1 MRSILFAATAFTA
14 VLAAPLDEKRATG
27 PSAVVRNGT
36 VVGSTLGN
44 VDSFK
49 GIPFALPP
57 TGSLRLKPPQSV
69 TATYPSGT
77 FAATGEPKAC
87 PQFASQVDS
96 SDIPAD
102 VLGELLMSPIVQA
115 ASNSGEDCLTLNV
128 QRPAGTTSSSKLP
141 VVFWIF
147 GGGFEL
153 GSTQMYDGTPLVAE
167 SAALGHGV
175 IYVAVNYRVG
185 GFGWLAGKELQAD
198 GSTNLGLRDQRKGL
212 EWVAENIAAFGGDP
226 DKVTIWGE
234 SAGAISVY
242 DQMIINGGD
251 HQYNGK
257 PLFRGAIM
265 NSGSIVPAVDVAH
278 PKAQAVY
285 DVVVNAAGCGGS
297 SDTLECLRSVDY
309 DTFMRAA
316 DSVPGLF
323 SYQSIALAYLP
334 RPDPASSFF
343 PVSPEVANQNGNYA
357 KVPIISGDQEDEG
370 PLFSLVQSNIT
381 TSQQLL
387 DYVASAFPD
396 TPKSVVATAVATYP
410 EDPAAGSPFRTG
422 LLNNIYPQYKRLAAL
437 FGDAVFNLRRRQLLY
452 TVSST
457 VPAWS
462 YLDSHLYGTAVLGT
476 FHGSDLLSIFFGV
489 AGGTSQKTYLDYY
502 TSFINFLDPNAIG
515 TGLPNIYWP
524 QYNTTKP
531 TLLQLQQVGNNLLPD
546 TYRSASFQALTAAY
560 GQFRT

>member
-1 MRSILFAATAFTA
+1 MRSVLLTLTA
-14 VLAAPLDEKRATG
+14 VTAALAAPLDEKRAIG
-27 PSAVVRNGT
+27 PSAVVKNGT
-36 VVGSTLGN
+36 VVGSILGN

-57 TGSLRLKPPQSV
+57 TGSLRLKPPQSI
-69 TATYPSGT
+69 TAAYPSGT
-77 FAATGEPKAC
+77 FAATGVPKAC
-87 PQFASQVDS
+87 PQFFSQVDS
-96 SDIPAD
+96 SDIPSD
-102 VLGELLMSPIVQA
+102 VLGELLMSPLLQVA
-115 ASNSGEDCLTLNV
+115 TNTGEDCLTLNV

-147 GGGFEL
+147 GGGFEV
-153 GSTQMYDGTPLVAE
+153 GSTQMYDGTPLVSE
-167 SAALGHGV
+167 SATLGHPV
-175 IYVAVNYRVG
+175 IYVVVNYRVG

-251 HQYNGK
+251 NTYNGK
-257 PLFRGAIM
+257 ALFRGAIM
-265 NSGSIVPAVDVAH
+265 NSGSIVPAVEVSH

-285 DVVVNAAGCGGS
+285 DVVVNAAGCSGS
-297 SDTLECLRSVDY
+297 SDTLECLRTIDY
-309 DTFMRAA
+309 ETFMRAA

-334 RPDPASSFF
+334 RPDPSSSFF

-357 KVPIISGDQEDEG
+357 KVPIIAGDQEDEG

-381 TSQQLL
+381 TDAQLL

-396 TPKSVVATAVATYP
+396 TPRSVVAANVATYP
-410 EDPAAGSPFRTG
+410 NDPSAGSPFRTG
-422 LLNNIYPQYKRLAAL
+422 IFNNIYPQYKRLAAL

-452 TVSST
+452 TASSV
-457 VPAWS
+457 VPMWS

-476 FHGSDLLSIFFGV
+476 FHGSDLLAIFFGT
-489 AGGTSQKTYLDYY
+489 GGITTQKTYLDYY
-502 TSFINFLDPNAIG
+502 TSFINYLDPNAIG
-515 TGLPNIYWP
+515 SGAPLISWP

-531 TLLQLQQVGNNLLPD
+531 TLLQLQAVGNNLLPD
-546 TYRSASFQALTAAY
+546 TYRSASFQALQANV
-560 GQFRT
+560 GSFRT